1 MNVNIQGILTVFGEA
16 TKVKSSEKSAGSIT
30 DYHGPS
36 FAESFRTVAQ
46 SANLQVADGNASAML
61 NLNRSKE
68 EKLEKLFSFTE
79 SEEEN
84 LDESLARIKK
94 LLGALKK

>member
-1 MNVNIQGILTVFGEA
+1 MNISGILPNLGEVMNV
-16 TKVKSSEKSAGSIT
+16 KSADKSVNNL
-30 DYHGPS
+30 DNYHGPS
-36 FAESFRTVAQ
+36 FVESFRSVVQ

-79 SEEEN
+79 SEEEI
-84 LDESLARIKK
+84 LDESLVRIKK
-94 LLGALKK
+94 LLSELKK

>member
-1 MNVNIQGILTVFGEA
+1 MNILSIIPNMGEGMKIRSADKSVNNLDNYQ
-16 TKVKSSEKSAGSIT
+16 
-30 DYHGPS
+30 GPS

-79 SEEEN
+79 SEEEI

-94 LLGALKK
+94 LLGELKK